1 MLDDR
6 TVHRIA
12 VAGARGWTPEDNAF
26 GWRAYLGSEPGT
38 EGISAYAAPARRTN
52 LSGLPPTWMAV
63 GTADLFHDEVVRY
76 ADRLQSAG
84 VSTRLDT
91 IPGAFHGFQVAGG
104 YTALARQLTTARN
117 AAIRGF
123 IAT

>member
-1 MLDDR
+1 
-6 TVHRIA
+6 
-12 VAGARGWTPEDNAF
+12 
-26 GWRAYLGSEPGT
+26 
-38 EGISAYAAPARRTN
+38 
-52 LSGLPPTWMAV
+52 
-63 GTADLFHDEVVRY
+63 VRY